1 MNPPF
6 HHTPALLPSVRDAH
20 LLRALLLLLATSGP
34 NSSGK
39 GQQREGQGLSCSQTQ
54 PSAWPLH
61 TRGRPRP
68 IWHPPIPSK
77 AELGFRSKNC
87 IPPLPQPPYP
97 APAQAPL
104 PPNLDMDYSELVSF
118 HFWRTQS
125 WETVVGG
132 GEGQERDFRKHGA
145 SGWKQPRRRGGA
157 LTWLL
162 TAHGAEWRWCSRT
175 VLCTISC

>member
-6 HHTPALLPSVRDAH
+6 HHTPALLTSVRDAH
-20 LLRALLLLLATSGP
+20 LLGALLLLLATSGP
-34 NSSGK
+34 SSSGK
-39 GQQREGQGLSCSQTQ
+39 GEQREGQGLSCSQTQ

-97 APAQAPL
+97 TPAQAPL
-104 PPNLDMDYSELVSF
+104 PSNLDMDYSELVSF
-118 HFWRTQS
+118 HF
-125 WETVVGG
+125 GG
-132 GEGQERDFRKHGA
+132 LRAGRQWLEEGRVKKGA
-145 SGWKQPRRRGGA
+145 SGNTEPQGGSS
-157 LTWLL
+157 LEE
-162 TAHGAEWRWCSRT
+162 GEGP
-175 VLCTISC
+175 